1 MKNYSFHKYHALGN
15 DYIVMDPNHT
25 QINLTKEN
33 IKLICHRH
41 YGVGSDGIL
50 FGPLFLGEN
59 IQLRIFN
66 SDGSEAEK
74 SGNGIRIFSRYLLDA
89 GYITGETFVL
99 HTLSGQV
106 VVEILKSNGEL
117 IKVNM
122 GRVSFQSEMIPKLG
136 IPREV
141 IEEEMSLGDESYKV
155 TCLSIGNPH
164 CVIPLT
170 DISEALV
177 RKLGPLVEN
186 HSDFPHKINLQL
198 LKVIDRQ
205 NIQIEI
211 WERGA
216 GYTMASGSSSCAAAS
231 AAYRL
236 GLIEN
241 KVEVHM
247 PGGIISIEIT
257 ADGFVHM
264 TGTVDSVARGEF
276 TEQFL
281 KLVR

>member
-1 MKNYSFHKYHALGN
+1 MKQYSFHKYHALGN

-25 QINLTKEN
+25 GIELTAEN
-33 IKLICHRH
+33 IRLICHRH

-50 FGPLFLGEN
+50 YGPILSGKD
-59 IQLRIFN
+59 IQLKIFN
-66 SDGSEAEK
+66 PDGSEAEK

-89 GYITGETFVL
+89 GYITEPTFVL
-99 HTLSGQV
+99 QTLGGQV
-106 VVEILKSNGEL
+106 VVEILKNQGEL

-122 GRVSFQSEMIPKLG
+122 GKVSFQ
-136 IPREV
+136 REV
-141 IEEEMSLGDESYKV
+141 IPMLGSSKEVIAEEISLGNESYTA

-164 CVIPLT
+164 CVIPLS
-170 DISEALV
+170 DISEALA
-177 RKLGPLVEN
+177 RRLGPLVEN
-186 HSDFPHKINLQL
+186 HSSFPNKINLQL
-198 LKVIDRQ
+198 LKVIDRH

-236 GLIEN
+236 SLIEN
-241 KVEVHM
+241 KVAVHM
-247 PGGIISIEIT
+247 PGGIINIEIT

-276 TEQFL
+276 TEHFL
-281 KLVR
+281 KQVR